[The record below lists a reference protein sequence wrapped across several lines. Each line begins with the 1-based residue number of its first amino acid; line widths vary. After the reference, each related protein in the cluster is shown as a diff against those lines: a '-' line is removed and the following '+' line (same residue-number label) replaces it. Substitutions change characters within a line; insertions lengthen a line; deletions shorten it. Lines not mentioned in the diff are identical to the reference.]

1 MKYDGIIRVILLFA
15 SLCTARRVK
24 PYKCPEMP
32 WESSYLRNA
41 STVQVLADGEDST
54 HHNVSKHDRFG
65 YDLFR
70 IAFGLIEAT
79 TKGAAV
85 HVTESLRKKYAAVLP
100 CLRSTQGFDSLDSL
114 ARQHTEARAP
124 LLRQTGAFS
133 AIANDANRPLLQ
145 QAFQTPCAFEEGSH
159 AGYEDITIYFGT
171 YEAQRTG
178 NFSVGLDERD
188 SETIPERHLLD
199 PHSHLLARVPVAFYD
214 AILKARL
221 AQNTSALPRPR
232 VFVVCDPAYVQHSTV
247 QYLVEKYGALVH
259 SSMSG
264 MARAPGHLEAWHG
277 FQRDFCFLLSART
290 VVLSPSWFGWMGTFL
305 SSTTKAQV
313 VSRFQGLPVGGGGFA
328 SKGELKT
335 LAFLDTPRVSFVTA
349 LQVNEKNHRG
359 CMQIRESAPA
369 RTSTVSGKKLFEAVT
384 STCTVSCTS
393 YSYSDNLA
401 CMLLRCGLAS
411 DELSKCSLVIS
422 AFPSVLLLPSP
433 FYSVQAVGGSY
444 LMVGDLDL
452 SVQLVHW
459 RAKDKSLNLI
469 GNDSSQ
475 ATGVAAVGA
484 VVRRMGGVE

>member
-1 MKYDGIIRVILLFA
+1 MYTLYQL
-15 SLCTARRVK
+15 S
-24 PYKCPEMP
+24 
-32 WESSYLRNA
+32 NH
-41 STVQVLADGEDST
+41 LA
-54 HHNVSKHDRFG
+54 V
-65 YDLFR
+65 
-70 IAFGLIEAT
+70 AFGAGSHGL
-79 TKGAAV
+79 GG
-85 HVTESLRKKYAAVLP
+85 
-100 CLRSTQGFDSLDSL
+100 C
-114 ARQHTEARAP
+114 ARVEVF
-124 LLRQTGAFS
+124 AFS
-133 AIANDANRPLLQ
+133 LLDDLDDDDNN
-145 QAFQTPCAFEEGSH
+145 EGS
-159 AGYEDITIYFGT
+159 AAAAASSNI
-171 YEAQRTG
+171 A
-178 NFSVGLDERD
+178 
-188 SETIPERHLLD
+188 
-199 PHSHLLARVPVAFYD
+199 
-214 AILKARL
+214 
-221 AQNTSALPRPR
+221 SA
-232 VFVVCDPAYVQHSTV
+232 S
-247 QYLVEKYGALVH
+247 VH
-259 SSMSG
+259 SGSG
-264 MARAPGHLEAWHG
+264 HGNGATSSSGSQQQQRGH
-277 FQRDFCFLLSART
+277 Q
-290 VVLSPSWFGWMGTFL
+290 
-305 SSTTKAQV
+305 

-393 YSYSDNLA
+393 YSYSDDLA